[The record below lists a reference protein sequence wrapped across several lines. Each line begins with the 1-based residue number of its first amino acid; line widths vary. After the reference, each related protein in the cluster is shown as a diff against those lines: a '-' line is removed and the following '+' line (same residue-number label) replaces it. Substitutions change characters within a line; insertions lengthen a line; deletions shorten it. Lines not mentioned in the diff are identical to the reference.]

1 MSWNRILGVFFR
13 YFYIARKGLHQ
24 LSDIFYWPFVDIL
37 LWGLTSIWIQ
47 TQSEISSLPL
57 ILMTGLIFWQI
68 VWRGSV
74 DISVNLLQEFWQ
86 RNLVNLFSTPLK
98 LSEWIAGMLLLSLSK
113 LAVTISFGAVVVY
126 LLYALNVF
134 TVGWAFL
141 PFAASLIIF
150 GWTISFVSS
159 SAIIYWGHKVEML
172 AWMIGFLFAPFSAVF
187 YPIEALPKWAQ
198 AIAWCLPTTYI
209 FQGMRSLLITGCC
222 PFFHFW
228 ISMAL
233 NLVYLTASVLL
244 FKWAFKKSQQ
254 KGLARLE

>member
-1 MSWNRILGVFFR
+1 MSWSRIMGVYCR
-13 YFYIARKGLHQ
+13 YFYVAKKGLHQ

-37 LWGLTSIWIQ
+37 IWGLTSVWIQ
-47 TQSEISSLPL
+47 RTSEINNLPL

-68 VWRGSV
+68 AWRGSV

-98 LSEWIAGMLLLSLSK
+98 ISEWIAGMLLLSLAK
-113 LAVTISFGAVVVY
+113 LMITIAFGGVVVF
-126 LLYALNVF
+126 LLYSLNVF
-134 TVGWAFL
+134 TVGWAFI

-150 GWTISFVSS
+150 GWTISFLSS
-159 SAIIYWGHKVEML
+159 SAIIYWGHKIEML
-172 AWMIGFLFAPFSAVF
+172 AWMIAFLFAPFSAVF
-187 YPIEALPKWAQ
+187 YPLDVLPAWAR

-209 FQGMRSLLITGCC
+209 FQGMRQILTTGCC
-222 PFFHFW
+222 PFSYFW

-233 NLVYLTASVLL
+233 NVVYLTLSLIL
-244 FKWAFKKSQQ
+244 FRWMFEKSRQ